1 MRQLLTLLAA
11 VLMGLS
17 AMATTYVVVDGVH
30 VRLRFA
36 PSTKGEIAIGED
48 GKPYYPQ
55 KGQKFIYLGT
65 EGNFYKINY
74 LESVAYISRDFCH
87 LKEEG
92 TAKATTTKTTAAKP
106 AAQKTQMVVVDGVN
120 VRLRHAPSTKGE
132 IALNEE
138 GQTMYPKKGS
148 SFKYLGTYG
157 SFYKIDYFGEELYI
171 SRDYS
176 HLKTN

>member
-1 MRQLLTLLAA
+1 MKRILSLLAVA
-11 VLMGLS
+11 LIGIT
-17 AMATTYVVVDGVH
+17 AMATTFVVVDGVH

-48 GKPYYPQ
+48 GKPYYPE
-55 KGQKFIYLGT
+55 KGQKFEYLGT
-65 EGNFYKINY
+65 EGNFYKISY
-74 LESVAYISRDFCH
+74 MESVAYISRDFCH

-92 TAKATTTKTTAAKP
+92 VKKTTAKP
-106 AAQKTQMVVVDGVN
+106 AVAQKTQMVIVDGVN
-120 VRLRHAPSTKGE
+120 VRLRRAPSTKGE

-176 HLKTN
+176 HLKTY

>member
-1 MRQLLTLLAA
+1 MKRILSFLAV
-11 VLMGLS
+11 VLIGIT
-17 AMATTYVVVDGVH
+17 AMATTFVVVDGVH

-55 KGQKFIYLGT
+55 KGQKFEYLGT
-65 EGNFYKINY
+65 EGNFYKISY
-74 LESVAYISRDFCH
+74 MESVAYISRDFCH

-92 TAKATTTKTTAAKP
+92 KKAVAKKATAKPA
-106 AAQKTQMVVVDGVN
+106 AAQKTQMVIVDGVN

-171 SRDYS
+171 SRDYT
-176 HLKTN
+176 HLKTY